1 MAKSARILKENIDPG
16 DIFLGNLTTDCYFVY
31 QADGQIDVVRAHK
44 MADIFDVYHD
54 RGITLRK
61 ISISGGTKNP
71 RLSDPEL

>member
-1 MAKSARILKENIDPG
+1 MAKSARILKENVDPS

-31 QADGQIDVVRAHK
+31 QADGQIDVVRAQK

-71 RLSDPEL
+71 RTSEPEV

>member
-1 MAKSARILKENIDPG
+1 MAKSARTLKENVDPG
-16 DIFLGNLTTDCYFVY
+16 NIFLGNLTTDCYFVY